1 MVMIYL
7 NVPNVFRLP
16 AAVRDPDPD
25 RLCLCFDHPTDQ
37 IRVQ

>member
-1 MVMIYL
+1 MVMVYL
-7 NVPNVFRLP
+7 NVPTVFRLP

-25 RLCLCFDHPTDQ
+25 RLYLCFDHPPDQ